1 MHSPKDR
8 RIICPPA
15 RLKRKLNELVLI
27 YGPKLAVQVR
37 SGIFKVL

>member
-1 MHSPKDR
+1 MAHP
-8 RIICPPA
+8 
-15 RLKRKLNELVLI
+15 LNELVLI